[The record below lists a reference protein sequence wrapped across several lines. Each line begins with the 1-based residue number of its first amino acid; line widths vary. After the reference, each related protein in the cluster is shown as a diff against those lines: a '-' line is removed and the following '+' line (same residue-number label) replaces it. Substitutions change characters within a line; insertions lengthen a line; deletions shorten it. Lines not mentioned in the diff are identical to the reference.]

1 MTDVYYKTD
10 GRAGKDSTMYVSDLD
25 IPQKK
30 LDLGI
35 QAKKHNR
42 ALFYQVSILGYDA
55 LHNRGL
61 NTLAIWMVMLAL
73 FRATTHQWA
82 DKDLAVT
89 KALCRKL
96 AVTPRQSR
104 YALSLI
110 EIKLQGLVTVVR
122 KPGRANRLHITGKGL
137 KLLKAR

>member
-1 MTDVYYKTD
+1 MTDFNYKAD
-10 GRAGKDSTMYVSDLD
+10 GHAGGDPTMYASDLD
-25 IPQKK
+25 MPQKK

-42 ALFYQVSILGYDA
+42 ALFYQVSVFGYDT

-61 NTLAIWMVMLAL
+61 NTLAIWMVMRAL
-73 FRATTHQWA
+73 FRATTHQWP

-89 KALCRKL
+89 MALRRQL
-96 AVTPRQSR
+96 AATPSQSR
-104 YALSLI
+104 YALKLI
-110 EIKLQGLVTVVR
+110 ETNLQGLVTVVR

-137 KLLKAR
+137 KVLRAR